1 MKVPGSHQP
10 DLGLRNIGI
19 NKMKI
24 SKSQLRQIIKE
35 ELKEGYISGAPP
47 QHVATTRIMK
57 GQDIATMS
65 SGKNVKNLLDP
76 FLSAGEDPQ
85 EMMDHIRSDFDLL
98 LGKIEQYLL
107 GP

>member
-1 MKVPGSHQP
+1 
-10 DLGLRNIGI
+10 
-19 NKMKI
+19 MKI
-24 SKSQLRQIIKE
+24 SKAKLRQIIKE
-35 ELKEGYISGAPP
+35 EVSESMISGAPA
-47 QHVATTRIMK
+47 QHVVTTTIMK

-65 SGKNVKNLLDP
+65 THRNVKNLLDP

-98 LGKIEQYLL
+98 LGRIERYLL

>member
-1 MKVPGSHQP
+1 
-10 DLGLRNIGI
+10 
-19 NKMKI
+19 MKI
-24 SKSQLRQIIKE
+24 SKSKLRQIIKE
-35 ELKEGYISGAPP
+35 EISESMISGAPA

-65 SGKNVKNLLDP
+65 SGRNVKNLLDP

-98 LGKIEQYLL
+98 LGRIERYLL

>member
-1 MKVPGSHQP
+1 
-10 DLGLRNIGI
+10 
-19 NKMKI
+19 MKI
-24 SKSQLRQIIKE
+24 SKSKLRQIIKE
-35 ELKEGYISGAPP
+35 EISESMISGAPA

-65 SGKNVKNLLDP
+65 THRNVKNLLDP

-98 LGKIEQYLL
+98 LGRIERYLL